1 MPAYSSQQ
9 QKGGLDI
16 NKWCCIAFSGLKTSF
31 FSSFITF
38 QVELPIET
46 WLVGVESSARA
57 PWGFRVLCSDS
68 AEEIRCFKELNKLE
82 GRECYLQHIKIGVL
96 KGLWTYFSVAGSE
109 TCCLAWQNCS
119 FLFCLLALLGL
130 GEARKE
136 VLCKQ
141 ACPKA

>member
-31 FSSFITF
+31 FSSFINLSSGIAYWNVT
-38 QVELPIET
+38 
-46 WLVGVESSARA
+46 VGVESSVRA

-82 GRECYLQHIKIGVL
+82 GRECYLQHIKIGIL

-119 FLFCLLALLGL
+119 FLFCLLALLCL
-130 GEARKE
+130 GEARKG
-136 VLCKQ
+136 VLYKQ
-141 ACPKA
+141 PGGKA